1 MVSCIYSSRNS
12 SNSINHGHQEVPVR
26 FTTFLRLFKLK
37 ETFLDAQIGPLAHEA
52 KVRKWLN
59 FHKISV
65 RPPWSIFIITQK
77 SKIISRQTKAIGKL
91 TKLSTAFMFTPKT
104 NSIPINISFHF
115 KFGKSCVEIHKDS
128 L

>member
-1 MVSCIYSSRNS
+1 MVSYIYSSPNS

-37 ETFLDAQIGPLAHEA
+37 ETFLDAQIGPLVHEA

-77 SKIISRQTKAIGKL
+77 PKIIFTSSLKRPTIIGHAKEDAL
-91 TKLSTAFMFTPKT
+91 WHAKRHR
-104 NSIPINISFHF
+104 N
-115 KFGKSCVEIHKDS
+115 
-128 L
+128 